1 MQKRIEEF
9 IKVATERNC
18 DAQMY
23 QLYQKLLMICDDEY
37 KTQLNT
43 AWNDIDNKRKLAK
56 WDEQFLEE
64 TINPSPVTET
74 APPFTSSLQRG
85 QSSMGG
91 QITSIDL
98 KYPPSPLGM
107 STGNTTAAQQQ
118 AQAMHMQ
125 AQISN
130 SQMNDYY
137 NRKFQMEKAQTSYFD
152 QVKSAIGL

>member
-1 MQKRIEEF
+1 
-9 IKVATERNC
+9 
-18 DAQMY
+18 
-23 QLYQKLLMICDDEY
+23 
-37 KTQLNT
+37 
-43 AWNDIDNKRKLAK
+43 
-56 WDEQFLEE
+56 
-64 TINPSPVTET
+64 
-74 APPFTSSLQRG
+74 
-85 QSSMGG
+85 
-91 QITSIDL
+91 
-98 KYPPSPLGM
+98 M